1 MKLINALKMEKA
13 ININQLLSQVELLDN
28 TSKLNLVERIIAL
41 IKKENKTKKNS
52 SITDLNGLGK
62 EIWKGVDVNKYVE
75 NERQW

>member
-1 MKLINALKMEKA
+1 MIGDVIHISPIA
-13 ININQLLSQVELLDN
+13 ITNVI
-28 TSKLNLVERIIAL
+28 LNYEGRVIGDLYLV
-41 IKKENKTKKNS
+41 KKNS

>member
-1 MKLINALKMEKA
+1 VKLINALKMEKA

>member
-1 MKLINALKMEKA
+1 MEKA